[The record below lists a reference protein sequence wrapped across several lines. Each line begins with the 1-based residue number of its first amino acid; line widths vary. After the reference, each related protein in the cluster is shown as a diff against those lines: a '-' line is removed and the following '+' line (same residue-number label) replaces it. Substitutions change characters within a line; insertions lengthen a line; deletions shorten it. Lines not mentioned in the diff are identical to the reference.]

1 MDREREIIAS
11 GPPPEPPR
19 DPDRGLLYGIIVVLA
34 IIIVVLG
41 ALLFMDRDDDE
52 PRRPVVSIAPDTE
65 TASPSI
71 TESPLLTPT
80 PTASPSVV
88 TDFPLPGDEEFLLS
102 HVPTEIQP
110 TCERQDPGL
119 MPPGAQAG
127 IQCNTNSGAD
137 LVRYFRYSTKSSMD
151 AQYRLALDIAGAVRD
166 LGSCPADIPAELT
179 YTRADNEIVG
189 RLVCYEADGQGRI
202 DWTNDKLLIYSESV
216 SLEGMSERLFD
227 FWKTAGPL
235 PRPQN

>member
-1 MDREREIIAS
+1 MYEP
-11 GPPPEPPR
+11 GPPGGPPSG
-19 DPDRGLLYGIIVVLA
+19 PDRGVLYAIIAILVIIVLVLA
-34 IIIVVLG
+34 F
-41 ALLFMDRDDDE
+41 LLLDRDDDE
-52 PRRPVVSIAPDTE
+52 EPRGPVVSIGPETE
-65 TASPSI
+65 TASP
-71 TESPLLTPT
+71 TVGVLESPLLTPS
-80 PTASPSVV
+80 PTASPTLV
-88 TDFPLPGDEEFLLS
+88 TDFPLPGDEEFLFT

-127 IQCNTNSGAD
+127 IECNTNSGAD
-137 LVRYFRYSTKSSMD
+137 FVRYFRYSTKSSMD

-166 LGSCPADIPAELT
+166 LGSCPSDIPAELS
-179 YTRADNEIVG
+179 YTRAGNEIIG

-216 SLEGMSERLFD
+216 SLDGMSDRLFD

-235 PRPQN
+235 PRPQS